1 MKKILSFAMAALVF
15 ANVSV
20 ADEQKKALQDALS
33 ALTSVA
39 VSLEALTAT
48 PVKDVYLWSHGG
60 GSHYVSLVDGHIFIG
75 EVYDLEQHKTLREIS
90 TQAALKDVLDA
101 MPAEDLIVFPA
112 ADYQRHMT
120 VFTDIDCGYCRRLH
134 AEVPQLTASGLEV
147 RYAAFPR
154 AGIGSASYDKI
165 VTVWCSEDQRDAMT
179 RSKLGERLETLSCVN
194 PVADHYVAGSD
205 AGISGTPTLVMDDGT
220 VVGGYIP
227 AEELLARLGLAAN

>member
-1 MKKILSFAMAALVF
+1 MKIIVSLAMATLVF
-15 ANVSV
+15 AAAAI
-20 ADEQKKALQDALS
+20 ADEQKEALQGALS
-33 ALTSVA
+33 ELTSAA
-39 VSLEALTAT
+39 VSGDALTAT
-48 PVKDVYLWSHGG
+48 QAKGVYLWSSGG
-60 GSHYVSLVDGHIFIG
+60 RDHYVALVDGHLFVG
-75 EVYDLEQHKTLREIS
+75 EVYDLGQQKTLREIS
-90 TQAALKDVLDA
+90 TQAALKDVLNA
-101 MPAEDLIVFPA
+101 MPPEELIVFPA

-134 AEVPQLTASGLEV
+134 AEVPLLTAGGLEV

-179 RSKLGERLETLSCVN
+179 RSKLGERLEDLSCAN
-194 PVADHYVAGSD
+194 PVAEHYAAGSE

-220 VVGGYIP
+220 VIGGYIP